1 MSKKNQLA
9 LRNSSRTQTLLGGA
23 LVGACAGLIAAFL
36 LNRRASRSGR
46 QTALTPMEGV
56 QLGVLV
62 VGLLRAI
69 AALGED

>member
-1 MSKKNQLA
+1 MSKKNEIV
-9 LRNSSRTQTLLGGA
+9 LRNSAQTRTLLGGA

-36 LNRRASRSGR
+36 LNRRAHRKGR
-46 QTALTPMEGV
+46 DAALTPMEGF

-69 AALGED
+69 AALGDD